1 MVSGPG
7 PILPRT
13 FPGGQ
18 RRHVHALHGRGPF
31 SPGRGRAIMH
41 LLTVPVGI
49 VTCGRHACVSLLK
62 LGGGSGQS
70 GLTSGWTSP
79 SMRPQSSSVVPASGP
94 VLVPVEALLL
104 ACVVLKVGSGSGPAG
119 APPSEPARQRVS
131 VCVCVCQP
139 GAAAR
144 HALTC
149 RLAVP
154 GSLQL
159 RICLQEASSLQ
170 RPPPHLCARLPC
182 GPPAPLPGTLVR
194 ASSPPL
200 ACCESLAPPHSPG
213 GRAGSAGCP
222 PSKALS
228 PAPAPQDPACRGG
241 PCGGWMVAPDGLLAR
256 GESVVKACR
265 LDDL

>member
-1 MVSGPG
+1 MDGPPGAAVSCPLTSVSTGGVHVSVVSGPG

-31 SPGRGRAIMH
+31 SPGGGRAIMH

-119 APPSEPARQRVS
+119 APPSEPARQCVS
-131 VCVCVCQP
+131 VCVCVSRGLLLATLSPVVSPSPEVCSSVSVFRKP
-139 GAAAR
+139 VPSSAPPHTSVPASPVAPRPPSLVPWSGPPALLWPAVKVLPPLIVLGAVR
-144 HALTC
+144 VL
-149 RLAVP
+149 LAVP
-154 GSLQL
+154 PV
-159 RICLQEASSLQ
+159 
-170 RPPPHLCARLPC
+170 RP
-182 GPPAPLPGTLVR
+182 
-194 ASSPPL
+194 
-200 ACCESLAPPHSPG
+200 
-213 GRAGSAGCP
+213 
-222 PSKALS
+222 
-228 PAPAPQDPACRGG
+228 
-241 PCGGWMVAPDGLLAR
+241 
-256 GESVVKACR
+256 
-265 LDDL
+265 